1 MTTVIANVRKEKKD
15 SYAMLTTRMV
25 MMMVVVIHTV
35 VLVQFLFPED
45 RVRERTFVCIGIQFF
60 PSFYLQNVLLLC
72 DH

>member
-1 MTTVIANVRKEKKD
+1 
-15 SYAMLTTRMV
+15 MLTTRMV

-35 VLVQFLFPED
+35 VLVQFLFPKD

>member
-15 SYAMLTTRMV
+15 SYAYNQNGNDDGSSNTYCR
-25 MMMVVVIHTV
+25 VV
-35 VLVQFLFPED
+35 VQFLFPKD